1 MFLLRPRPF
10 PDESISSWRQRTGFA
25 NGFWRFPSPRGNRHS
40 TDPDRLP
47 SQDEQQWL
55 SNQCGIS
62 PQTISAL
69 SLEAR
74 LAQFQIRDVFTP
86 RLRWVLTLGQHS
98 ESGPMFCPECLRTDE
113 LPYFRAHWRYAFLT
127 ECPVHQSP
135 LLDKC
140 PHCDQ
145 LIWPAAVKSLARQKP
160 WRNLTDCPYCQFDLK
175 SSQVKTDG
183 SASVSNRLWA
193 MLSNNEVAGEFRS
206 IPTLPAFFDG
216 LWVLSQLLLRR
227 SGQPVL
233 QKISMGFDNPP
244 KQPKSGPELI
254 EGLAAAQRRK
264 IVAGAYWLM
273 EKWPERFLSIATA
286 VGITKATF
294 IPTSAT
300 NPSWLTDTLDAEL
313 ARHNKR
319 ITTGDVS
326 QAIENLKNEGR
337 TASKKAVRQQLKVSE
352 SKVIDSVLSRR
363 NHARPDELMILIRKF
378 EHRLAITSTSRD
390 QKATLLRDYLIF
402 ILSVLEQ
409 CPIDEVCTL
418 SAKDVENLLFGATT
432 TSQNTVEIE
441 KSLIVRA
448 KALNSE
454 YATDVRPKFI
464 KRDSPPGRWFIGR
477 EGKEFAGHTLRERIA
492 KLMRKDFAEDI
503 WHSCDA
509 FVHALGTPPLGRR
522 VQRRQRTFT
531 DEQDCNFLSSLPKS
545 PT

>member
-25 NGFWRFPSPRGNRHS
+25 NGFWRFPSPSGNRSS

-55 SNQCGIS
+55 SSQCGIS
-62 PQTISAL
+62 PQTISQL

-74 LAQFQIRDVFTP
+74 LSQFQLRDVFTP

-98 ESGPMFCPECLRTDE
+98 ESGPMFCPECLRTDGQ
-113 LPYFRAHWRYAFLT
+113 PYFRAHWRYAFLT
-127 ECPVHQSP
+127 ECPVHQSA

-140 PHCDQ
+140 THCGQ

-160 WRNLTDCPYCQFDLK
+160 WRSLTDCPHCQFDLK
-175 SSQVKTDG
+175 SAQVKTDD
-183 SASVSNRLWA
+183 STSVSNRLWV
-193 MLSNNEVAGEFRS
+193 MLSNNEIADEFRS
-206 IPTLPAFFDG
+206 IATLPDFFDG

-233 QKISMGFDNPP
+233 QQIPVGFDNAP

-254 EGLAAAQRRK
+254 EALAAAQRRK

-286 VGITKATF
+286 AGITKATF

-313 ARHNKR
+313 ARHNKH
-319 ITTGDVS
+319 ITTGDVN
-326 QAIENLKNEGR
+326 QVIKKLKNEGR
-337 TASKKAVRQQLKVSE
+337 TASKKAVRQQLEVSE

-363 NHARPDELMILIRKF
+363 NHARPDELMTLIRKF
-378 EHRLAITSTSRD
+378 EHRLAVVSTSRD

-402 ILSVLEQ
+402 ILSVLGQ
-409 CPIDEVCTL
+409 CPVEKICAL
-418 SAKDVENLLFGATT
+418 SANDVEKLLSG
-432 TSQNTVEIE
+432 NTIASPSSLEIE
-441 KSLIVRA
+441 KSIKIRA
-448 KALNSE
+448 KALSSE
-454 YATDVRPKFI
+454 YTTDVRPKFLES
-464 KRDSPPGRWFIGR
+464 DSPPGQWFIGR

-492 KLMRKDFAEDI
+492 KLMRRDFSEDL

-509 FVHALGTPPLGRR
+509 FVYVLGTAPLGRR
-522 VQRRQRTFT
+522 LQRRLRTFT
-531 DEQDCNFLSSLPKS
+531 DIKDCYH
-545 PT
+545 